1 MDKVRRDGSRSLW
14 TVLAC
19 VGFLVLTGN
28 PAAEAGDVIRGT
40 ATYRERIALPPG
52 AVLEVTL
59 EDVSAAHA
67 PAVVVART
75 LVTKLA
81 GPPFAFEL
89 PYRASDID
97 AGDTY
102 AVRAQLMVDGRAMF
116 ATAAAVPVLTHG
128 AGREVELLL
137 RRSPHGASR
146 TASGPLGELP
156 ATFAGDLP
164 CGDCEGLRTQLDLFA
179 DGSFFKRTISLG
191 RDHGA
196 VSDAIGTWTLSDDG
210 STLTL
215 FGGERPDSF
224 RVIDRSTLRKLDREG
239 HEIASPLNYSL
250 ERTATF
256 AALEPHLEMQ
266 GMFRYLADAGSFEE
280 CLTGRRFPVAQQ
292 GDNAAL
298 EQAYLAARREPGEPL
313 LVSLVGHIASRPAME
328 GDAQVL
334 AVVPERFLAV
344 SPGESCETRTSVS
357 ALEGTRWV
365 LTGVGDRPVVVAEGQ
380 REPFLVLDVDGERAT
395 GFGGCNRFMGS
406 YSRDGLSLTFGVMAS
421 TMMACAEGE
430 GTEHA
435 LLAAL
440 DKVASWRVL
449 DHRLELLDGTGQVLA
464 RFESRDLE

>member
-1 MDKVRRDGSRSLW
+1 MTRTAPITIALVLW
-14 TVLAC
+14 TC
-19 VGFLVLTGN
+19 
-28 PAAEAGDVIRGT
+28 AAASGTSAAGGAAVHGT
-40 ATYRERIALPPG
+40 AFYRERIALPPG

-59 EDVSAAHA
+59 EDLSPADA
-67 PAVVVART
+67 PAVVVAQT
-75 LVTKLA
+75 LVTNLA
-81 GPPFAFEL
+81 GPPFPFEL
-89 PYRASDID
+89 PFRPCDID
-97 AGDTY
+97 ESRTY
-102 AVRAQLMVDGRAMF
+102 GVRARLLVGGRATF
-116 ATAAAVPVLTHG
+116 ATEAAVPVLTHG

-137 RRSPHGASR
+137 RRSPHGTSR
-146 TASGPLGELP
+146 AASGPLGELP
-156 ATFAGDLP
+156 ATFTGSLP
-164 CGDCEGLRTQLDLFA
+164 CAGCEGLRTQLDLFA

-191 RDHGA
+191 RDEGA
-196 VSDAIGTWTLSDDG
+196 VSDTIGTWALSEDGTTLDLG
-210 STLTL
+210 A
-215 FGGERPDSF
+215 GGDIPESF
-224 RVIDRSTLRKLDREG
+224 RVVDRTTLRKLDREG
-239 HEIASPLNYSL
+239 HEVASPLNYSL

-280 CLTGRRFPVAQQ
+280 CLTGRRFPVAQE

-298 EQAYLAARREPGEPL
+298 EQAYLAARHEPGEPL
-313 LVSLVGHIASRPAME
+313 LVSLVGHIAPRPAME

-344 SPGESCETRTSVS
+344 SPGESCKTRTSVS

-449 DHRLELLDGTGQVLA
+449 GHRLELLDGTGQVLA